1 MPLSSQKLPS
11 SFKKTITKTRLVL
24 GGMTDFVARD
34 CRSLL
39 FLLESCYLLS
49 SPTINNA
56 LRGTMSNSP
65 EDYGGLLEI
74 LWGDFFGGGKGLK
87 WEIGNRIFFKKR

>member
-1 MPLSSQKLPS
+1 MRLAEEAVLCYFSS
-11 SFKKTITKTRLVL
+11 
-24 GGMTDFVARD
+24 
-34 CRSLL
+34 
-39 FLLESCYLLS
+39 SCYLLS
-49 SPTINNA
+49 PPTINNA

-87 WEIGNRIFFKKR
+87 WEIGNHIFF